1 MADVEMIL
9 RDYWHAKRSVG
20 RLMLQLSEAQRA
32 YEMGVGDLPS
42 SLDLGRTA
50 GRQRRGSGSSPVER
64 AAILLVDQLW
74 AEVKSIE
81 RRLEEERRAMARIE
95 EAVKAAGLSVRET
108 EFVRLRY
115 FENRS
120 LEAAAQRLYCSAT
133 TCWRIKNAA
142 LKKIKAVTDREWREA
157 LKEA

>member
-1 MADVEMIL
+1 MADVEMFL

-42 SLDLGRTA
+42 SLGMERA
-50 GRQRRGSGSSPVER
+50 GGRQRRGGSPVER

-81 RRLEEERRAMARIE
+81 KRLEEERRAMARIE
-95 EAVKAAGLSVRET
+95 ETVRAAGLSVREA

-133 TCWRIKNAA
+133 TCWRIKNGA
-142 LKKIKAVTDREWREA
+142 LKKIKAVTDGAWREA